1 MLYFRRISDTW
12 QDQEDRRNAVNIF
25 GIGTQEILIIAV
37 ASLIIFGPN
46 RLPEVAGQA
55 AKWIRDLRKMSTDLM
70 GDIEGQAGVREFKDA
85 IESEIKGVK
94 TQVNKATAGV
104 NKEIAGVNKTANAAL
119 ASTNNA
125 IKGSASKST
134 AKVTSTAV
142 PKAKTATATAS
153 KASTAS
159 KKVVATKVEPHANV
173 SLMTEVAPKRPKVLS
188 SVDAS
193 APAADEQMSAATL
206 DALSRARERRMAAGY
221 NRSLAS

>member
-1 MLYFRRISDTW
+1 M
-12 QDQEDRRNAVNIF
+12 

-37 ASLIIFGPN
+37 AALIIFGPN

-104 NKEIAGVNKTANAAL
+104 NKEMAGVSKTANAAL

-125 IKGSASKST
+125 IKGSASRTT
-134 AKVTSTAV
+134 AKASSTAV
-142 PKAKTATATAS
+142 PKAKSTTTSTTA
-153 KASTAS
+153 KATAS
-159 KKVVATKVEPHANV
+159 KKVVATKVEPHANA
-173 SLMTEVAPKRPKVLS
+173 SLMAEVAPKRPKALPTADVGVTT
-188 SVDAS
+188 VDEPI
-193 APAADEQMSAATL
+193 PAATV
-206 DALSRARERRMAAGY
+206 DALSRARERRLAAGY

>member
-1 MLYFRRISDTW
+1 MNL
-12 QDQEDRRNAVNIF
+12 F

-94 TQVNKATAGV
+94 TQVNRATASV
-104 NKEIAGVNKTANAAL
+104 NKEMAGVSKSANAAL

-125 IKGSASKST
+125 IKGNASTTT
-134 AKVTSTAV
+134 AKASATAV
-142 PKAKTATATAS
+142 PKAKTSTTSTAAKTT
-153 KASTAS
+153 TAS
-159 KKVVATKVEPHANV
+159 KKVVATKVEPNV
-173 SLMTEVAPKRPKVLS
+173 NASLMAEVAPKRPKALS
-188 SVDAS
+188 TVETTMTG
-193 APAADEQMSAATL
+193 ADQPVPAATL
-206 DALSRARERRMAAGY
+206 DALTRARDRRLAAGY
-221 NRSLAS
+221 NKSLAS

>member
-1 MLYFRRISDTW
+1 M
-12 QDQEDRRNAVNIF
+12 NIF

-55 AKWIRDLRKMSTDLM
+55 AKWIRDLRKMSSDLM

-125 IKGSASKST
+125 IKGNASKT
-134 AKVTSTAV
+134 VAKATSTAV
-142 PKAKTATATAS
+142 PKAKTTTSTAS

-173 SLMTEVAPKRPKVLS
+173 SLMTEVAPKRPKALTSADVS
-188 SVDAS
+188 AS
-193 APAADEQMSAATL
+193 EAEEPVSGATM
-206 DALSRARERRMAAGY
+206 DALSRARERRLAAGY

>member
-1 MLYFRRISDTW
+1 M
-12 QDQEDRRNAVNIF
+12 

-94 TQVNKATAGV
+94 TQVNKATSGV
-104 NKEIAGVNKTANAAL
+104 NKEIAGVSKTANAAL

-125 IKGSASKST
+125 IKGSASRST
-134 AKVTSTAV
+134 AKASTTAV
-142 PKAKTATATAS
+142 PKAKAATTSTTAKAT
-153 KASTAS
+153 TAS
-159 KKVVATKVEPHANV
+159 KKVVATKVEPQANA
-173 SLMTEVAPKRPKVLS
+173 SLLAEVAPKRPKALPN
-188 SVDAS
+188 VDVPPAS
-193 APAADEQMSAATL
+193 ADEPIPAATL
-206 DALSRARERRMAAGY
+206 DALSRARERRLAAGY

>member
-1 MLYFRRISDTW
+1 M
-12 QDQEDRRNAVNIF
+12 NIF

-55 AKWIRDLRKMSTDLM
+55 AKWIRDLRKMSADLM

-119 ASTNNA
+119 ASTNSA
-125 IKGSASKST
+125 IKGNASKTT
-134 AKVTSTAV
+134 AKASSTAV
-142 PKAKTATATAS
+142 PKAKTTAS
-153 KASTAS
+153 TTAAKTATAS
-159 KKVVATKVEPHANV
+159 KKVVATKTEPHANV
-173 SLMTEVAPKRPKVLS
+173 SLMAEVAPKRPKALPT
-188 SVDAS
+188 AEPPP
-193 APAADEQMSAATL
+193 PAGDEPISAATV
-206 DALSRARERRMAAGY
+206 DALGRARERRLAAGY